1 MFACTSSAPFASSTQ
16 ARAAQALCS
25 EPLHLMLVQTPN
37 LTQRGRDWLERMKVG
52 PFDGVALER
61 LIRWEKL
68 SLG

>member
-1 MFACTSSAPFASSTQ
+1 MFASTSSAPIAPSTP
-16 ARAAQALCS
+16 ARAAQSPCS
-25 EPLHLMLVQTPN
+25 EPLHLMLVPTPS